1 MSKRLLTPG
10 PEGEPLVNLIVEGE
24 VPEQILRISGVEVNT
39 HVGSFTTVR
48 CPLSRLGLLANLAGV
63 RRLHAAGK
71 CKLLL
76 DRSAVEVGATQ
87 VRQVVPP
94 NFAGRAGAG
103 VLIGIVDSGVDLH
116 HGDFCR
122 PDKSTRIVSA
132 WDQTTKGIPPAG
144 FTYGTEWT
152 AADINAQR
160 STMRDYVGHGTHA
173 LGIAAGDGS
182 RANPGK
188 QAFVFV
194 GMAPEADLCVVDTD
208 LQATSIVDGV
218 NYIFQVA
225 QKLHE
230 PAVVNLSLGTQD
242 GPHDGTYALDQMI
255 QALTGPGKIVV
266 AAAGNDGDTALHGA
280 ADVGGGAQTLDLEVP
295 AYTAL
300 DGAVNDYIILG
311 GWYRGTDDVAL
322 EITTPDGTHLGPI
335 APGDSLVGQDTPD
348 GYLNI
353 YNATTSP
360 SNGDH
365 EIYAEIFDATA
376 AKPPKAG
383 EWSVR
388 LTPISVSGPGHV
400 DLYLS
405 DQFLGGG
412 SVLSSWGAGAVSGG
426 VVTAPG
432 DADSVIC
439 VGAYTTKACWDSKD
453 GHTYCFNPIP
463 TEGAIAGFSSQGP
476 RRDGVLKPDLAG
488 PGFGVA
494 SAMSADAQFETPY
507 ITPDGAH
514 VVQAGT
520 SFATPHVT
528 GTVALLLSQPV
539 YAHAG
544 PGYLLSRIKQTAR
557 SDGFTGAIPNPVWGY
572 GKLSVS
578 GAMGQGLSVHF
589 LRPSGHFDATTGT
602 RDSVVVVVSG
612 GRADSLVL
620 DYSRDGGLHFDQ
632 RLGVLPG
639 AAPGVVQTFAYTP
652 TAAMKSYGGE
662 IRGIAYDSVHGNV
675 KGYTDSL
682 FVVGAPV
689 AFGVRAV
696 TPTRFND
703 RTIIRFELDHASPVS
718 LRVFSVRGRLVRT
731 LLVSVPTSAGRHDVA
746 WDGRTDQG
754 DPAPSG
760 VYFCKL
766 ESDEGTDGGRLVL
779 IR

>member
-1 MSKRLLTPG
+1 M
-10 PEGEPLVNLIVEGE
+10 VNLIVEGD
-24 VPEQILRISGVEVNT
+24 VPEQVLRMGGVEVNT
-39 HVGSFTTVR
+39 HVGSFSTVR
-48 CPLSRLGLLANLAGV
+48 CPLSRLGMLATLPGV

-71 CKLLL
+71 CKLSL

-122 PDKSTRIVSA
+122 PDQSTRIVSA
-132 WDQTTKGIPPAG
+132 WDQTTKGHPPTG

-173 LGIAAGDGS
+173 MGIASGDGS
-182 RANPGK
+182 RTNPGK
-188 QAFVFV
+188 QAYVYV
-194 GMAPEADLCVVDTD
+194 GMAPEADLCVVETD
-208 LQATSIVDGV
+208 LQSTSIVDGV

-255 QALTGPGKIVV
+255 AALCGPGKIVV
-266 AAAGNDGDTALHGA
+266 AAAGNDGADSLHAA
-280 ADVGGGAQTLDLEVP
+280 ADVAAGAQTLTLEVP
-295 AYTAL
+295 PYTPQS
-300 DGAVNDYIILG
+300 DAVNDYIILG
-311 GWYRGTDDVAL
+311 GWYRGTDQVSL
-322 EITTPDGTHLGPI
+322 EITTPSGMHLGPI
-335 APGDSLVGQDTPD
+335 APGDSLVDQDTPD

-365 EIYAEIFDATA
+365 EIYAELFDATA
-376 AKPPKAG
+376 TKPPKSG
-383 EWSVR
+383 LWSVR
-388 LTPISVSGPGHV
+388 LAPISVSGPGHV
-400 DLYLS
+400 DMYIT
-405 DQFLGGG
+405 DQLLGGG
-412 SVLSSWGAGAVSGG
+412 EVLATWQAGVVSGG
-426 VVTAPG
+426 VVTSPG

-439 VGAYTTKACWDSKD
+439 AGAYTTKACWDSKD
-453 GHTYCFNPIP
+453 GHTYCWNPTPI
-463 TEGAIAGFSSQGP
+463 EGTIADFSSQGP
-476 RRDGVLKPDLAG
+476 RRDGVLKPDLTA

-494 SAMSADAQFETPY
+494 SAMSADAQFATSF

-520 SFATPHVT
+520 SFATPHVA
-528 GTVALLLSQPV
+528 GTVALLLSQGAN
-539 YAHAG
+539 AHAG
-544 PGYLLSRIKQTAR
+544 PTWILDRLKQTAR
-557 SDGFTGAIPNPVWGY
+557 SDGFTGATPNPVWGY

-578 GAMGQGLSVHF
+578 GAMGPGLSVHF
-589 LRPSGHFDATTGT
+589 LRPAGHFESTTGLK
-602 RDSVVVVVSG
+602 DSIEVAVNG

-620 DYSRDGGLHFDQ
+620 AYSKDGGLHFDQ
-632 RLGVLPG
+632 RLGALPG
-639 AAPGVVQTFAYTP
+639 VAAGVPQIFVYTP
-652 TAAMKSYGGE
+652 TEAMKTYGAE
-662 IRGIAYDSVHGNV
+662 IRGIAYDSAHGNSV
-675 KGYTDSL
+675 GFTDSL
-682 FVVGAPV
+682 FTVEPPV

-703 RTIIRFELDHASPVS
+703 QTVIRFDLDRPGSVS
-718 LRVFSVRGRLVRT
+718 LRVFSVRGRLIRT
-731 LLVSVPTSAGRHDVA
+731 LLASVPTSAGRHDVA
-746 WDGRTDQG
+746 WDGRTDKG

-766 ESDEGTDGGRLVL
+766 QSDQLTSSGRLLLV
-779 IR
+779 R